1 MVIHILILHVLVFH
15 SLHLSRID
23 ASDVQSGLGRYIN
36 HLRKGWN
43 LKPTVVYL
51 DGIPRVA
58 FIANETI
65 NIGDDLY
72 YDYGERDREIIKA
85 NPWLLD
91 YKNKGMSKFY

>member
-1 MVIHILILHVLVFH
+1 M
-15 SLHLSRID
+15 
-23 ASDVQSGLGRYIN
+23 
-36 HLRKGWN
+36 RKGWN